1 MNFRTL
7 MLYIGLAVLGFYIIG
22 FLLDLAAWALDITL
36 TVGLVLVVIA
46 LINKFYESRKVAK
59 K

>member
-22 FLLDLAAWALDITL
+22 FILDLAAWALDITL

>member
-1 MNFRTL
+1 

-22 FLLDLAAWALDITL
+22 FILDLAAWALDITL

-46 LINKFYESRKVAK
+46 LINKFYESRNSAK

>member
-1 MNFRTL
+1 
-7 MLYIGLAVLGFYIIG
+7 MLYIGFAILGFYIIG
-22 FLLDLAAWALDITL
+22 FVLDLASWALDITL

-46 LINKFYESRKVAK
+46 LFNKFYESRKAAK